1 MESDFIRLRQ
11 CFAQQQLAARQ
22 QPYPSLAQRQGDL
35 TALAQLLLEY
45 QQPLQQALAAD
56 FSHRSVI
63 ETQLAEI
70 FPSLQAIKDAKKRLP
85 RWMKT
90 QKRHVSLWFQPAS
103 ARVMPQPLGVVG
115 IIVPW
120 NYPLYLSFGPLVAAL
135 AAGNRA
141 MLKLSE
147 YTPQTA
153 IVLQQAFH
161 RYFSEDKVAIIT
173 GDAAV
178 AAEFSRQPW
187 DHLFFTGST
196 AVGHKVMQAA
206 AENLTPIT
214 LELGGKSPVFIAPE
228 ADIAHAAE
236 RIAVGK
242 LLNAGQT
249 CVAPDYV
256 WVHDS
261 QQEAFLEH
269 YQRTVCRYYPHLQHN
284 PDYTAIIHSHHKQ
297 RLQSLLT
304 EAVEQGAEV
313 IEINPAGEDFH
324 TSQKLPPYL
333 VRHTHPTMRI
343 MQEEIF
349 GPILPVV
356 AYRSEEEVLAS
367 LQAQPRPLALYLFD
381 RNQKRIQHFLQH
393 THSGGVTINDTVLH
407 VAQDDL
413 PFGGIGASGMG
424 HYHGYEGFLTFSK
437 LKPIFQV
444 GRYSPLPW
452 LSPPYGKLVNTL
464 LRLMLRK

>member
-1 MESDFIRLRQ
+1 MESDFIRLQ
-11 CFAQQQLAARQ
+11 HCFTQQQRAARQ
-22 QPYPSLAQRQGDL
+22 HPSPTLAQRQGDL

-45 QQPLQQALAAD
+45 QHALQQALAAD

-85 RWMKT
+85 RWIKSE
-90 QKRHVSLWFQPAS
+90 KRHVSLWFQPAR
-103 ARVMPQPLGVVG
+103 AQVMPQPLGVVG

-161 RYFSEDKVAIIT
+161 RYFSEDKIAIIT

-178 AAEFSRQPW
+178 AAIFAQQPW

-196 AVGHKVMQAA
+196 TVGHKVMQAA
-206 AENLTPIT
+206 ATNLTPVT
-214 LELGGKSPVFIAPE
+214 LELGGKSPVFIASD

-256 WVHDS
+256 WVHES
-261 QQEAFLEH
+261 QQAAFIAH
-269 YQRTVCRYYPHLQHN
+269 YQRAVGRYYPRLQHN
-284 PDYTAIIHSHHKQ
+284 PDYTAIIHPQHKQ
-297 RLQSLLT
+297 RLHALLE
-304 EAVEQGAEV
+304 EAVGQGAEV
-313 IEINPAGEDFH
+313 IEINPAQEDLG
-324 TSQKLPPYL
+324 TSQKLAPYL
-333 VRHTHPTMRI
+333 VCQTHPSMRL

-356 AYRSEEEVLAS
+356 TYRAEEEVLTF
-367 LQAQPRPLALYLFD
+367 LQTQPRPLALYLFD
-381 RNQKRIQHFLQH
+381 RNRQRIQRFLQH

-437 LKPIFQV
+437 LKPVFEV